1 MAGLTFAEEILLLL
15 LDDETGKMESVHPT
29 VMEMLMA
36 GAAMMELAMRGRID
50 CDLEQVFVTDRAQT
64 GEPMLDLAFD
74 DIRSAE
80 ETLHPRQW
88 IQRLSDRGLE
98 FREMALKRLV
108 DRGILRE
115 EDKKFLWVFGSRR
128 YPVVDDREEREVK
141 MRLLD
146 VLFGD
151 SIPDP
156 RDIVLICLADAVDVF
171 QVILS
176 PRDLRHADKRIQQ
189 VRKLDLIGQAMS
201 EEIQRTVFDIAVA
214 ISQAHQPR

>member
-36 GAAMMELAMRGRID
+36 GAAMMDLGMRGHID
-50 CDLEQVFVTDRAQT
+50 CDLEKVFVTDESPT
-64 GEPMLDLAFD
+64 GEAALDLAFQ
-74 DIRSAE
+74 DIRSADE
-80 ETLHPRQW
+80 SLHPRQW

-98 FREMALKRLV
+98 LRDMALHRLV
-108 DRGILRE
+108 ERGVLRE
-115 EDKKFLWVFGSRR
+115 EEKKFLWVFGRRR
-128 YPVVDDREEREVK
+128 YPVVDDHEEREVK

-146 VLFGD
+146 VLLSD
-151 SIPDP
+151 SVPEP
-156 RDIVLICLADAVDVF
+156 RDIVLICLADAVDAF
-171 QVILS
+171 QFILS
-176 PRDLRHADKRIQQ
+176 PRELRLADKRIAQ

-214 ISQAHQPR
+214 VSQAHQPR